1 MVIKALHAIAM
12 AILVTEVIRE
22 VMDFPTCSDRHR
34 SWAQIYLAR
43 WIKWYSST
51 RYWSRWSL
59 LWESRHLKSGKVSF
73 FWGRKNIFLPS
84 EKKIKIFLFIFSP
97 DHGILSTKK
106 VVPKK
111 KNFPPNRNYFCTFFS
126 VHTSELGFRWII

>member
-1 MVIKALHAIAM
+1 MALQAM
-12 AILVTEVIRE
+12 AEAILVTEVIRE

-34 SWAQIYLAR
+34 SWAQKYLAR

-73 FWGRKNIFLPS
+73 FLG
-84 EKKIKIFLFIFSP
+84 
-97 DHGILSTKK
+97 H
-106 VVPKK
+106 KK
-111 KNFPPNRNYFCTFFS
+111 KKSYVLGMDPFDEVYKGDCLTFRGQNASFPRYDNFFANFCQKVPHF
-126 VHTSELGFRWII
+126 EGL